1 MPRATVERVAQIEV
15 VGAVLVDGG
24 GILAA
29 RRGPDM
35 NLPGMW
41 EFPGGKVE
49 AGETHQ
55 EALRRELVEE
65 LGCTVEVGGL
75 VASTDHGHVTLTTYF
90 CTLVDGT
97 PEPTEHSELRWLSPG
112 ALAELEWAPADI
124 PTVRLLAG
132 GALHRLIGVSAGA
145 RRTFVPAAMR
155 RSAEH
160 GTPTR
165 EANDD

>member
-15 VGAVLVDGG
+15 VGAVLVHGG
-24 GILAA
+24 RILAA

-65 LGCTVEVGGL
+65 LGCTVEVGERIETT
-75 VASTDHGHVTLTTYF
+75 SHGHVVLTTYY
-90 CTLVDGT
+90 CGLVDGT
-97 PEPTEHSELRWLSPG
+97 PEPTEHSELRWVAPDE
-112 ALAELEWAPADI
+112 LAGLDWAPADI
-124 PTVRLLAG
+124 PAVQLLG
-132 GALHRLIGVSAGA
+132 G
-145 RRTFVPAAMR
+145 RR
-155 RSAEH
+155 
-160 GTPTR
+160 
-165 EANDD
+165 